1 MQHSPE
7 QSKSSTMLPAE
18 HNAYGLV
25 INPRN
30 DDTRNTVEV
39 QTMPPL
45 LQHREHVELVA
56 NQSDTTSEA
65 PVMIAGSW
73 RRCLTKH
80 HLNPDCP
87 PATQVL
93 ESHHLKEHVQRHDYL
108 LGVAQQE
115 LVDLYNQMQGSGYSV
130 FLTDASGIV
139 LQQVCDGSYAHSM
152 RKAGLRVG
160 ADWSEQANGTNGI
173 GTCIVEQRP
182 ITVHLEDHF
191 HTDHT
196 QLSCSAAPIR
206 DPSGE
211 LLAVLDSSAARNANP
226 RADMQTLGLVRNTA
240 SFIEGLYFLRLHRS
254 DIIIHLGASPDV
266 VPQPRNPMIA
276 ITANGRITG
285 ANERALMVLGTPNRQ
300 ALFGREIQHVF
311 DLRDCPINSASAGQI
326 HHLRISDR
334 GTHIF
339 ATWQAASPKQTHTID
354 SVSTSSQIFAAAPI
368 HAARET
374 GHETLNS
381 EVETAVELLDQNI
394 AVLLQG
400 ETGTGKDTIARA
412 LHDASR
418 FKDGPFVA
426 IDCCSATL
434 DTLRCVSLENPSIDD
449 APNCPFGGTLFLNNV
464 NLMPDDLQAQLVEQM
479 HQHERAAGQQV
490 TGFNVI
496 AACRDDLRTQ
506 VGNQLFREDLFYRL
520 AQYLLEIPPLRERE
534 QRDSLIEE
542 VLDAENAR
550 QNKNL
555 KLDQSA
561 LDMLNSYHWPG
572 NIRELQSAL
581 RTAVTICK
589 KTAITD
595 ACLPTTL
602 RTPPNPQ
609 VGGQTSTVATING
622 NWSGL
627 EAAEYE
633 VLLRELRQSRW
644 NISATAKKVN
654 MSRNTIYRK
663 MEKYG
668 ISPEMDTGI

>member
-1 MQHSPE
+1 
-7 QSKSSTMLPAE
+7 MLPTEPA
-18 HNAYGLV
+18 APSPL
-25 INPRN
+25 
-30 DDTRNTVEV
+30 TRA
-39 QTMPPL
+39 
-45 LQHREHVELVA
+45 HAKHVEFIA
-56 NQSDTTSEA
+56 TQEFTDDATSSL
-65 PVMIAGSW
+65 IAGSW

-80 HLNPDCP
+80 HLDPNAAPFI
-87 PATQVL
+87 QVL
-93 ESHHLKEHVQRHDYL
+93 ESHHLIEHTQRLDFL
-108 LGVAQQE
+108 MGVAQQE
-115 LVDLYNQMQGSGYSV
+115 LVDLYNQMQGSGYSI
-130 FLTDASGIV
+130 FLTDADGII
-139 LQQVCDGSYAHSM
+139 LQQICDPSYTVSM
-152 RKAGLRVG
+152 RSAGLRVG
-160 ADWSEQANGTNGI
+160 ANWSEQANGTNGI

-254 DIIIHLGASPDV
+254 DIIIHLGGSPDV

-285 ANERALMVLGTPNRQ
+285 ANERALMVLSTNRQ

-311 DLRDCPINSASAGQI
+311 DLRDCPINSASTGQI
-326 HHLRISDR
+326 HHLRLSDR

-339 ATWQAASPKQTHTID
+339 ATWQAASPPLHTIN
-354 SVSTSSQIFAAAPI
+354 SVSTTSQTIATTPTDT
-368 HAARET
+368 ARET
-374 GHETLNS
+374 GHETLNN

-426 IDCCSATL
+426 IDCCSATI
-434 DTLRCVSLENPSIDD
+434 DTLRCVSLENPSEDE

-464 NLMPDDLQAQLVEQM
+464 NLMPDSLQARLVEQM

-490 TGFNVI
+490 TSFNII
-496 AACRDDLRTQ
+496 AACRGDLRTQ

-555 KLDQSA
+555 KLEQTT
-561 LDMLNSYHWPG
+561 LHRLHSYHWPG

-589 KTAITD
+589 KAAITD
-595 ACLPTTL
+595 ACLPSNL
-602 RTPPNPQ
+602 RTPLARN
-609 VGGQTSTVATING
+609 QTSNVASSIHG

-633 VLLRELRQSRW
+633 ILLRELRLSRW
-644 NISATAKKVN
+644 NISATAKKIK

-668 ISPEMDTGI
+668 ISPEMNAEL